1 MPMSFKWR
9 ICLALLAGAWMALAA
24 SAQEEVEVI
33 VENTTNVVNGD
44 TKDIPSLIAL
54 PGSDGISFAEAFRAA
69 NATMGKK
76 LITFDESLIGKTIEL
91 STSPDDRQL
100 FVFNGPDITIE
111 GDLDRNGTPDI
122 TLAAVRGSTVAFVI
136 RFGRTRIEGIHIIV
150 GFDGAPVTFT
160 CLDFSCDD
168 HLLRDVKI
176 MNNEIINLAG
186 PAIEIT
192 PGPPRPEMIP
202 YLTDLFYDDLQISGN
217 TITAA
222 GTGISL
228 SVGVQGFSTGRARAI
243 TISNN
248 KINAPAGIRIAT
260 ADGASP
266 PRFSENN
273 VIENLKIDQ
282 NTIDTSG
289 TGINV
294 FAANAGNSS
303 NTITGLQ
310 ITGNLIRAA
319 NGIEVTP
326 GRNGGPQRIAGGNTL
341 EKVTIGGNQIT
352 ASVRAIAVSAADLPA
367 TDSVS
372 SGFDS
377 NRIQQLVI
385 RQNTVSGY
393 SDAGVRLWGGF
404 ANSGTVT
411 ANALNDVTITDNVL
425 TAGSAQA
432 IGIGIV
438 AGESRGGAARNNS
451 IRALSITGN
460 RATGHAS
467 GVFFVGGSGAQA
479 SANSVEVLHFS
490 GNDLPRAAAAENQSD
505 ANGNAVRFPRR
516 RAVR

>member
-1 MPMSFKWR
+1 MPFKWR
-9 ICLALLAGAWMALAA
+9 ICLASFAGAWLALAA
-24 SAQEEVEVI
+24 FAQEEVEVI
-33 VENTTNVVNGD
+33 VDNTTNVVNGD
-44 TKDIPSLIAL
+44 TKDIPSLIAH
-54 PGSDGISFAEAFRAA
+54 PGSDGISFAEAFQAA
-69 NATMGKK
+69 NATTGAK

-91 STSPDDRQL
+91 TTSPDDRQL

-122 TLAAVRGSTVAFVI
+122 TLAAVRGSTMAFVI

-150 GFDGAPVTFT
+150 GFDDAPVTFT
-160 CLDFSCDD
+160 CLDFACDD
-168 HLLRDVKI
+168 HLLRGVKI
-176 MNNEIINLAG
+176 LNNEIINLAG

-192 PGPPRPEMIP
+192 PGRPRPSMIP
-202 YLTDLFYDDLQISGN
+202 YLADLFYDDLQISGN

-248 KINAPAGIRIAT
+248 KITAPAGIRIAA

-266 PRFSENN
+266 PLFSENN
-273 VIENLKIDQ
+273 VIENLTIDQ
-282 NTIDTSG
+282 NTIETSG

-294 FAANAGNSS
+294 FAANAGNGS
-303 NTITGLQ
+303 NRITGLE
-310 ITGNLIRAA
+310 ITRNQIRAA
-319 NGIEVTP
+319 NGIEVAA

-341 EKVTIGGNQIT
+341 ENVTIGGNQIT
-352 ASVRAIAVSAADLPA
+352 ASVRAVSVSAADLPA

-377 NRIQQLVI
+377 NRIQHLVI
-385 RQNTVSGY
+385 RENTVGGY
-393 SDAGVRLWGGF
+393 SEAGLRVWGGF

-411 ANALNDVTITDNVL
+411 TNALSDVTIADNVL

-438 AGESRGGAARNNS
+438 AGESRGGSARNNS

-460 RATGHAS
+460 RATGHVS
-467 GVFFVGGSGAQA
+467 GVLFVGGSGAQA
-479 SANSVEVLHFS
+479 SANSIEVLHFS
-490 GNDLPRAAAAENQSD
+490 GNDLARASAVENQSG
-505 ANGNAVRFPRR
+505 ALGNAVRFPRR